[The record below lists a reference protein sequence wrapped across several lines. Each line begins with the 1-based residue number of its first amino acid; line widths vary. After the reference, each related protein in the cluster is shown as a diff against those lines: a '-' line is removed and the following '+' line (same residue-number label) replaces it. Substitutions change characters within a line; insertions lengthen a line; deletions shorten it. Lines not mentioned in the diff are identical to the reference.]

1 MPESNDVR
9 SFENLF
15 SCSETPLRKQQLM
28 KSVKNHLPSRSVRI
42 AVISDSTVKE
52 MTDFLTLFLRLK
64 RIDCV
69 LWIGDFNKIYE
80 DAVFRTEEV
89 ASFQPDIILIHE
101 TGRAMNSERFRSE
114 FRQRYE
120 AIWSK
125 LELLN
130 CQIIQTTIPL
140 PALRPMQNGDLTSHS
155 GTVRQILQINL
166 WIAEQAAQKPMM
178 QLLDLSYLSANVGL
192 QQWYDDRLWYLYG
205 CAYSQRVVPTVSYA
219 LAKLVLSLLG
229 LRHKLLILDLDNTLW
244 GGVWADDGPSGVL
257 LGGETASGHA
267 YQAFQQYLLQ
277 LKQNGMILA
286 ICSKNHMDSIRDCFD
301 HPASVLKWQ
310 DFAAV
315 KVNWQPKS
323 ENIKQII
330 QELNLS
336 PDSAVFL
343 DDNPVERMQVSRE
356 IPELWIPELDK
367 VENYTFLLQQGLIF
381 DQQTV
386 TAEDRQR
393 TQYYKSNKHRDD
405 IKMKYPDRDSY
416 LKNLGMKLYLVP
428 PMACLDRIVQ
438 LINKTN
444 QFQVTGKRSSEAAM
458 HTYLQ
463 KHRVLAARLVDIFG
477 DNGIIS
483 VMGIS
488 IQADTATI
496 DYWVMSCR
504 VFQRDVEFALL
515 HYLAERLK
523 QTAVKKIRI
532 SYVQTPKNSMIG
544 ELLPKLGFGP
554 VTQTDEGMLYEM
566 EIAQYSQN
574 RKHFIEVYDDERVD
588 S

>member
-9 SFENLF
+9 AFENLF
-15 SCSETPLRKQQLM
+15 SSGEIPLRKQQLM
-28 KSVKNHLPSRSVRI
+28 KAVKNYLPVRSVRI
-42 AVISDSTVKE
+42 VVLSDSTVKE
-52 MTDFLTLFLRLK
+52 MTDYLTLFLRLK
-64 RIDCV
+64 QIDCV

-80 DAVFRTEEV
+80 DAVFRTEEI

-101 TGRAMNSERFRSE
+101 TGRAMDAERFRSE

-120 AIWSK
+120 AIWRK

-130 CQIIQTTIPL
+130 CRMIQTTIPL
-140 PALRPMQNGDLTSHS
+140 PAFRPLQNGDLTSHS
-155 GTVRQILQINL
+155 GIVREILQINL
-166 WIAEQAAQKPMM
+166 WLAEQAAQKPMM
-178 QLLDLSYLSANVGL
+178 QLLDLNYLSASAGL

-205 CAYSQRVVPTVSYA
+205 CAYSQRVVPAVSYA

-257 LGGETASGHA
+257 LGGETASGRA
-267 YQAFQQYLLQ
+267 YRAFQQYLLQ
-277 LKQNGMILA
+277 LKQNGIILA
-286 ICSKNHMDSIRDCFD
+286 ICSKNNMDSIRDCFD

-323 ENIKQII
+323 ENIRQILH
-330 QELNLS
+330 ELNLS
-336 PDSAVFL
+336 ADSAIFL
-343 DDNPVERMQVSRE
+343 DDNPAEQMQVSRE
-356 IPELWIPELDK
+356 IPEVWIPAFDK
-367 VENYTFLLQQGLIF
+367 VENYTFLLQQGMIF
-381 DQQTV
+381 DQKNV
-386 TAEDRQR
+386 TDEDRQR
-393 TQYYKSNKHRDD
+393 TQYYESNKHRDD
-405 IKMKYPDRDSY
+405 MKMKYANRDAY
-416 LKNLGMKLYLVP
+416 LKDLGMKLYLVP
-428 PMACLDRIVQ
+428 PAAYLNRIVQ

-458 HTYLQ
+458 HAYLQ

-488 IQADTATI
+488 VQAEIAVI

-504 VFQRDVEFALL
+504 VFQRDVELALL
-515 HYLAERLK
+515 HYLTEQLK

-532 SYVQTPKNSMIG
+532 SYVQTPKNAMIG
-544 ELLPKLGFGP
+544 ELLPKLGFNL
-554 VTQTDEGMLYEM
+554 TAQTDEGMLYEM
-566 EIAQYSQN
+566 ELAQYNQN
-574 RKHFIEVYDDERVD
+574 RKLFFEVYDDERVD